1 MAPVTNFYLSKILLI
16 FAMISFSQGRIF
28 LNPSQQFTHPRSPAT
43 QGMYKNLLENCRK
56 KNLLFYL
63 IKSFIPVRQF
73 KIHPMPSYKP
83 ADSLGSLCRNI
94 LIQTY
99 SECPK
104 SRMVSKY
111 LPRKKA
117 YEEEKLHILRLVS
130 CIM

>member
-94 LIQTY
+94 YKHIPNVQNQ
-99 SECPK
+99 EWFQNICQG
-104 SRMVSKY
+104 
-111 LPRKKA
+111 KKHT
-117 YEEEKLHILRLVS
+117 KKRNSIF
-130 CIM
+130 